1 MASRSQNA
9 GTSTGGNNPVK
20 TTGGLITINT
30 RHLSTQE
37 RWYCM
42 ESLESKL
49 DRLSPD
55 KRREVEDFVDFLLYR
70 SGSPQDI
77 PGLVTVNQQPVK
89 AAPPGIPVMAPMMM
103 QETPQVV
110 HEQYIRLEG
119 PSSLGVSE
127 EQYSPIQEVT
137 VEVDDRISRDY
148 MDYGQFEQPSPAT
161 EAVKK
166 VKAKLIQKGEQ
177 DKSHHLLDWID

>member
-1 MASRSQNA
+1 
-9 GTSTGGNNPVK
+9 
-20 TTGGLITINT
+20 
-30 RHLSTQE
+30 
-37 RWYCM
+37 M
-42 ESLESKL
+42 ETLESKL

-55 KRREVEDFVDFLLYR
+55 QRREVEDFVDFLQYR

-77 PGLVTVNQQPVK
+77 PGQVTVNQQPVK
-89 AAPPGIPVMAPMMM
+89 AAPPVIPVMTPMMM

-110 HEQYIRLEG
+110 HEQYIRQEG
-119 PSSLGVSE
+119 PSSLGLSE

-137 VEVDDRISRDY
+137 VEVDDRISRNY
-148 MDYGQFEQPSPAT
+148 MDYGQFEKPSPAT

-166 VKAKLIQKGEQ
+166 VKAKLIQKSEQ